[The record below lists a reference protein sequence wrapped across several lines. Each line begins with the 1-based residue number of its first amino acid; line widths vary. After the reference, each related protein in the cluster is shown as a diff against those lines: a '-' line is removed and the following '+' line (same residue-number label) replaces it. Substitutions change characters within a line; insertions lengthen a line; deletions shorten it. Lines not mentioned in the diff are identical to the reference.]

1 MEKYSQND
9 EQSYI
14 LNYFNNNGEGIKYIE
29 IGGFHP
35 FTFSNT
41 RALYEL
47 GASGVIVEPSPICMK
62 QFVNEYSNEPRI
74 KLVQAAIT
82 PQDGTIEFH
91 DTIGG
96 DAIGTTDVSH
106 KDKWERGAGVKY
118 NKIIVEAISMNRFIE
133 ENGSD
138 IDFLTLDTEGT
149 NLELFNLLP
158 DNFLNRLKM
167 ICIEHDN
174 HNAKMMERLSNFG
187 FKQIMLNAENL
198 IAAK

>member
-62 QFVNEYSNEPRI
+62 QFINEYSNEPRI

-82 PQDGTIEFH
+82 NQDGSIEFH
-91 DTIGG
+91 DTNG
-96 DAIGTTDVSH
+96 DAIGTTNYAH
-106 KDKWERGAGVKY
+106 KEKWERGAGVKY
-118 NKIIVEAISMNRFIE
+118 DRIIVPAMSMIKFID
-133 ENGSD
+133 ENGAD
-138 IDFLTLDTEGT
+138 VDFLSLDTEGT

-167 ICIEHDN
+167 ICIEHDGKN
-174 HNAKMMERLSNFG
+174 NEMMQRLSNFG